1 MLVRISLSCWKQ
13 DQLNKSHKNS
23 HPKYDLNW
31 DYITTKCSCL
41 TKSSF
46 KIIYANV
53 HSLINSF
60 NPERK
65 ETLSLYTDII
75 SFIKWRS

>member
-1 MLVRISLSCWKQ
+1 MLGRIYLSCWKQ
-13 DQLNKSHKNS
+13 NQINKYYKNS

-31 DYITTKCSCL
+31 DYITAKHSCL

-46 KIIYANV
+46 KIISANV
-53 HSLINSF
+53 HSLTNSF

-75 SFIKWRS
+75 SFIK